1 MEITLPI
8 IHGTGKNAA
17 DNDLLRFKGVQSVRS
32 LVKPSVNHISV
43 QRAASSMAH
52 QLTSV
57 H

>member
-1 MEITLPI
+1 MEITFLLY
-8 IHGTGKNAA
+8 TALGKNAA
-17 DNDLLRFKGVQSVRS
+17 DNDLLRFKACNRFVA

-43 QRAASSMAH
+43 QRPLRRWLH